1 MPVFSRQAFFVFLTK
16 FKGGYMNQ
24 SPSSV
29 NGDKILIN
37 GYVRADGTEVPSY
50 WRRLPGKALMTIFK
64 DDKIQNPLGFAGD
77 RIKDPYYGM
86 EDKGF
91 LERLKESI
99 SQMPQSEARDNL
111 LNTLNKFDGY
121 GVMQDGQGKDAAE
134 RLEELKQTVTEIISY
149 LPEGKVKD
157 ALSVTNAV
165 AQGLMSFDGIWKQL
179 PDEPSEESKEILKQ
193 ELEFVVKSVGQMI
206 EGDFLEV
213 DWGHLIQTLGISEAL
228 NTVNPILGQVVSIAS
243 DVVPKVINIVK
254 ASKGKD
260 KDLLKIMTN
269 ALGLLPTVGSV
280 FGKIGSKV
288 GDKILENPKLAELYH
303 DLKGIDTVSKRFDA
317 YIKNDMPEGSLEELD
332 RIAELSEGL
341 QNKAYEL
348 EGQIEPSSEFKSLRE
363 KLFQK
368 SQMTGA
374 AAPLTLNG
382 GVDNY
387 DELMQQQDLIL
398 LKNLYPDIMSQVDVS
413 QLPQTVNN
421 YNPMQIV
428 DEVKTN
434 IQDSINDFKDEALE
448 NAGKVAAIGLRAAN
462 NHLNKERPEAQLL
475 MDLSIDKFKNIS
487 DNNQY
492 MILKPENNVG
502 IMQQYNLNSPGLAID
517 PKWHGVAFANDSD
530 MSKKLSASPQLQKQ
544 VMSSFDSNRNIFKT
558 DKIGIELNQDRNLHF
573 SIGHGTILNPYI
585 DNQGYFNGVLYDI
598 YDFDLL
604 PYNKSDLLNWYNNN
618 KTELT
623 NNIAYYL
630 QVNNKIDK
638 YYILVPIKFKL

>member
-1 MPVFSRQAFFVFLTK
+1 MEQTHS
-16 FKGGYMNQ
+16 NI
-24 SPSSV
+24 

-50 WRRLPGKALMTIFK
+50 WRRLPGKALLTIFNGDRSQK
-64 DDKIQNPLGFAGD
+64 TPGFAGD
-77 RIKDPYYGM
+77 NINDPYYDM
-86 EDKGF
+86 DDKGF
-91 LERLKESI
+91 LERLKDSI

-121 GVMQDGQGKDAAE
+121 GVMNDGQGKNAAE
-134 RLEELKQTVTEIISY
+134 RLQELKQNVTEIISY

-165 AQGLMSFDGIWKQL
+165 AQGLMSWDGIWKQL
-179 PDEPSEESKEILKQ
+179 PDNPSEEAKEILKQ
-193 ELEFVVKSVGQMI
+193 EMEFVVKSVGQMI

-228 NTVNPILGQVVSIAS
+228 NTVNPILGQVVSIAA

-288 GDKILENPKLAELYH
+288 GEKILDNPKLGELYR
-303 DLKGIDTVSKRFDA
+303 DLKGIDTVCKRFDA
-317 YIKNDMPEGSLEELD
+317 YIKNDMPEGSIGELEE
-332 RIAELSEGL
+332 IAELSEGL

-363 KLFQK
+363 KLFSK
-368 SQMTGA
+368 PQMTGA

-413 QLPQTVNN
+413 QLPVTVNN

-428 DEVKTN
+428 DEVKTYLKDYNPLQVIDEVKTN
-434 IQDSINDFKDEALE
+434 IENSVNDFKDGVKQTSEEISAE
-448 NAGKVAAIGLRAAN
+448 GLKKAN
-462 NHLNKERPEAQLL
+462 NHLNRDRPEARLL
-475 MDLSIDKFKNIS
+475 MDISIDKFKNTK
-487 DNNQY
+487 DNSQF
-492 MILKPENNVG
+492 IVLQPENNNR

-558 DKIGIELNQDRNLHF
+558 DKIGIELNQDTNLHY

-585 DNQGYFNGVLYDI
+585 DSQGYFNGVLYDI
-598 YDFDLL
+598 YDFDKL
-604 PYNKSDLLNWYNNN
+604 PYYYNNDYYN
-618 KTELT
+618 YGLT
-623 NNIAYYL
+623 LANNGAYAL
-630 QVNNKIDK
+630 QTVNMIDK
-638 YYILVPIKFKL
+638 YYLLVPIKFKL

>member
-1 MPVFSRQAFFVFLTK
+1 
-16 FKGGYMNQ
+16 MNQ
-24 SPSSV
+24 SPSNV
-29 NGDKILIN
+29 NGEKILIK

-64 DDKIQNPLGFAGD
+64 EDKSQNPLGFAGD
-77 RIKDPYYGM
+77 RINDSYYDM
-86 EDKGF
+86 DDKGF

-111 LNTLNKFDGY
+111 LKTLNKFDGY
-121 GVMQDGQGKDAAE
+121 VVMQDGQGKDGTE
-134 RLEELKQTVTEIISY
+134 RLEEIKQTVTEIIRY

-179 PDEPSEESKEILKQ
+179 PDDPSEEAKEILKQ
-193 ELEFVVKSVGQMI
+193 ELEFVVKSVGQML
-206 EGDFLEV
+206 EGDFLSV
-213 DWGHLIQTLGISEAL
+213 DWGHLVQTLGIGEAL
-228 NTVNPILGQVVSIAS
+228 NTVNPILGQVVSIAA

-280 FGKIGSKV
+280 FGQIGSKV

-317 YIKNDMPEGSLEELD
+317 YIKNDMPEGSIGELEE
-332 RIAELSEGL
+332 IAELSEGL

-413 QLPQTVNN
+413 QLPMTVDN
-421 YNPMQIV
+421 YNLMQIV

-434 IQDSINDFKDEALE
+434 IQDSINDFK
-448 NAGKVAAIGLRAAN
+448 AGVKQTSEEVSAEGLKKAN
-462 NHLNKERPEAQLL
+462 NHLNRDRPEARLL
-475 MDLSIDKFKNIS
+475 MDISIDKFKTAK
-487 DNNQY
+487 DNSQF
-492 MILKPENNVG
+492 IVLQPENNNR

-530 MSKKLSASPQLQKQ
+530 MSKKLPQLQKQ

-558 DKIGIELNQDRNLHF
+558 DKIGIELNQDKNLHY

-598 YDFDLL
+598 YDFDWLDFDFDIFDR
-604 PYNKSDLLNWYNNN
+604 NSIEHN
-618 KTELT
+618 KTAAI
-623 NNIAYYL
+623 NNAAYYL